1 MTFGDGKLRV
11 GTAALGC
18 PPGAARWFFAV
29 CGAALP
35 VVCGA
40 AGIGRRR
47 VSTPHKLKPRRLKM
61 VQALL
66 LCLAVFVFSGAGDP
80 ATRFTELGHQ
90 LMCICGCNQ
99 ILLECN
105 HVGCPDSDGMRN
117 ELAAQV
123 TRGDSDSL
131 VQQAFVQK
139 YGPTVLAAPTTTGF
153 NRTAWVV
160 PFAALFF
167 GFGLVVLVVR
177 GWRNNPSPSPAGSG
191 PSNGYSSGLAGSG
204 PTGGPGISRTELEQF
219 RDQADKETEL

>member
-1 MTFGDGKLRV
+1 MTNSNQTRSGSHSRK
-11 GTAALGC
+11 T
-18 PPGAARWFFAV
+18 
-29 CGAALP
+29 
-35 VVCGA
+35 
-40 AGIGRRR
+40 
-47 VSTPHKLKPRRLKM
+47 

-66 LCLAVFVFSGAGDP
+66 LCLAVFVFAGAGDP

-131 VQQAFVQK
+131 VEQAFVQK

-153 NRTAWVV
+153 NRTAWIV

-167 GFGLVVLVVR
+167 GFGLVVLVIR
-177 GWRNNPSPSPAGSG
+177 GWHNNPPHSPAGRA
-191 PSNGYSSGLAGSG
+191 PTNGSSG
-204 PTGGPGISRTELEQF
+204 PTGSPRISRTELEQF